1 MHFID
6 ILIIICIGYGII
18 SGLWKGFFFE
28 MAEFISLGLGI
39 FIAIQFSNLTHQ
51 LIETK
56 LDIHGDQLRIVAFVI
71 TFILAIV
78 GIKFSAKFFTQVT
91 KFAAMG
97 IFNTILGGVF
107 GGLKMLLF
115 LSIVLNIFTKLNQK
129 EGLMTHESVA
139 KSKTFVPVT
148 EVAKM
153 IYPILDEWF
162 PEVMEHKEILKKVI

>member
-6 ILIIICIGYGII
+6 ILIIICISYGII
-18 SGLWKGFFFE
+18 KGLWKGFFFE

-39 FIAIQFSNLTHQ
+39 FIAIQFSNLTHHI
-51 LIETK
+51 IESK
-56 LDIHGDQLRIVAFVI
+56 LDVHGNQLRIIAFII
-71 TFILAIV
+71 TFILAVV

-129 EGLMTHESVA
+129 EGLMTHESIA

-148 EVAKM
+148 EVAKK
-153 IYPILDEWF
+153 IYPILNEWF
-162 PEVMEHKEILKKVI
+162 PEVMEQKELLKKSI

>member
-6 ILIIICIGYGII
+6 ILIIICLGYGII
-18 SGLWKGFFFE
+18 QGLWKGFFYE
-28 MAEFISLGLGI
+28 MAGFVSLGLGI

-51 LIETK
+51 IIESK
-56 LDIHGDQLRIVAFVI
+56 LNVHGDQLRIIAFVI
-71 TFILAIV
+71 TFILAVV
-78 GIKFSAKFFTQVT
+78 GIKFSAKFLTQVT
-91 KFAAMG
+91 KFATMG

-129 EGLMTHESVA
+129 EGIMTHESVA

-148 EVAKM
+148 EVAKKV
-153 IYPILDEWF
+153 YPILDEWF